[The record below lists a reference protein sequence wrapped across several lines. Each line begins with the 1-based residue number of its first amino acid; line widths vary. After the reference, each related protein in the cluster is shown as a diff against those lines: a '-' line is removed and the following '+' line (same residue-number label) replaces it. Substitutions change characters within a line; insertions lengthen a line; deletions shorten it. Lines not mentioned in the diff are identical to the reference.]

1 MRCAPSPLSWG
12 CVWTIASSITHDRG
26 KWEPTHTRPHA
37 FEALQFRVSSAF
49 LFKKKTNATR
59 APAWHLC
66 PCARQSWEKQTQ
78 NTVFSICWSTWQHCN
93 WFGIFQTLQR
103 LWALFPH
110 LWESNPLP
118 GWLSGHL
125 ANPPTRRSCVDR
137 MKLLFLLKFV
147 YRNTPNS
154 WSKRG
159 RKGHRD
165 TFNSEIVH
173 NNFQMLSKNLF
184 SPDDANMRHHM
195 KCYTCLEWKIR
206 LCYLENVNLAVTSS
220 QSAFSH

>member
-1 MRCAPSPLSWG
+1 MTG
-12 CVWTIASSITHDRG
+12 ASENLHTHVRMHSKPCSVG
-26 KWEPTHTRPHA
+26 
-37 FEALQFRVSSAF
+37 FRVLFYSSQEKNKCNQSSS
-49 LFKKKTNATR
+49 LTSL
-59 APAWHLC
+59 PLC
-66 PCARQSWEKQTQ
+66 KAELRETQ

-173 NNFQMLSKNLF
+173 NNFQMLSKRFFFPRRCKYEASYEMLHLSRVEDTSVLF
-184 SPDDANMRHHM
+184 R
-195 KCYTCLEWKIR
+195 KCESGCDFIPICILTLDPPTNQNKWYSMI
-206 LCYLENVNLAVTSS
+206 
-220 QSAFSH
+220 